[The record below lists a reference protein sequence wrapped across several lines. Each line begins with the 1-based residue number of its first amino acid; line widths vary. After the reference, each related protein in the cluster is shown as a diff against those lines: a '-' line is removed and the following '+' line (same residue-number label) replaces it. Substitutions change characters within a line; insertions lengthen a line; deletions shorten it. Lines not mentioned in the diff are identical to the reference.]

1 MQSLSRRHF
10 LAASGVGIAAAALPA
25 DPLSLPIGCQTYPV
39 RDALGK
45 DLNGTQVPVGKGVVD
60 WTKLFAAAKRGREEL
75 LRRPRNGRLTAKL
88 RLPARDAFVAR

>member
-60 WTKLFAAAKRGREEL
+60 WTKLFAAAKKGGVKNSFVDL
-75 LRRPRNGRLTAKL
+75 GM
-88 RLPARDAFVAR
+88 DALQPSYDYLHAMRS